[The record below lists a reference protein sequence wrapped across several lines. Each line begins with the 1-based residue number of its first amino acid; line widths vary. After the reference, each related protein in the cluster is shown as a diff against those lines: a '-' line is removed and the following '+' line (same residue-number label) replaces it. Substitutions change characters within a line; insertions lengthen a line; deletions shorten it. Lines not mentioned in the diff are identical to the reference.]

1 MFLNIVNLIN
11 YFEIF
16 REKNFFLGIWFLFYG
31 MWEKMMNFILKWVDE
46 LNVFRVSFINVIFKE
61 RTFFLWV

>member
-16 REKNFFLGIWFLFYG
+16 GEKIFFLGIRILFYG
-31 MWEKMMNFILKWVDE
+31 IWEKMMNFILKWVDE

>member
-16 REKNFFLGIWFLFYG
+16 REKIFFLGIWFLFYG
-31 MWEKMMNFILKWVDE
+31 IWGKNDEFYFKMSRWIE
-46 LNVFRVSFINVIFKE
+46 CI
-61 RTFFLWV
+61 